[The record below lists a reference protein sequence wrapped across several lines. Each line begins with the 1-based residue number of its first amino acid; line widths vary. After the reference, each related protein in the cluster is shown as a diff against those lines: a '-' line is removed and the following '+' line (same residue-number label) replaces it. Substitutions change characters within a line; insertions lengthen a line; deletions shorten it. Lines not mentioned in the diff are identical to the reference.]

1 MPKPGLRSRG
11 SPAAAGSGIA
21 AVRGAIDVP
30 ENTATAIQERTA
42 RLLVALV
49 EANGLTPDRVVSALF
64 TTTEDLDADFPAH
77 AARRLGWTEVPMLN
91 AREIP
96 VPGSMARVVR
106 VLLTVSGVASGV
118 RLTPVYLEGAA
129 ALRPDLASR
138 ATRAGAPPTAPSR
151 ASGAGPGARLAL
163 IGLGQIGGSIGL
175 AVRGRWRRAGFD
187 RDRATLDA
195 ALAAGAI
202 DEAAGS
208 VEAACQ
214 GAAIAVIAVPVDAL
228 PAAIDAAAAALPRG
242 AALLDTG
249 SARAP
254 VTPALE
260 RAAARGVRAVGGH
273 PLAGREGHGFAA
285 ARADLF
291 RDAVV
296 YVTPAR
302 DGGDAAR
309 EVAHFWADTL
319 AAHPV
324 TIDARQHDRQLAVT
338 SHLPQVVASLLANSL
353 ARLAAPGA
361 TFGPGARDTTRLA
374 ASEPVLWTEILL
386 MNRDELLPA
395 LRSLEEPLGELQRA
409 LEVGDA
415 AAVTAWLG
423 RAAEWRGRLEP

>member
-1 MPKPGLRSRG
+1 MRPASLGVIGL
-11 SPAAAGSGIA
+11 
-21 AVRGAIDVP
+21 GAIGGSLAWQAKRAGVATVLGWSP
-30 ENTATAIQERTA
+30 EPAERTA
-42 RLLVALV
+42 
-49 EANGLTPDRVVSALF
+49 
-64 TTTEDLDADFPAH
+64 
-77 AARRLGWTEVPMLN
+77 AARQGAVDDAP
-91 AREIP
+91 
-96 VPGSMARVVR
+96 ARVEEV
-106 VLLTVSGVASGV
+106 
-118 RLTPVYLEGAA
+118 
-129 ALRPDLASR
+129 
-138 ATRAGAPPTAPSR
+138 
-151 ASGAGPGARLAL
+151 
-163 IGLGQIGGSIGL
+163 
-175 AVRGRWRRAGFD
+175 
-187 RDRATLDA
+187 
-195 ALAAGAI
+195 
-202 DEAAGS
+202 
-208 VEAACQ
+208 
-214 GAAIAVIAVPVDAL
+214 
-228 PAAIDAAAAALPRG
+228 
-242 AALLDTG
+242 
-249 SARAP
+249 
-254 VTPALE
+254 
-260 RAAARGVRAVGGH
+260 ARGVELLVLAAPPAANVHLLESLRASLALHTLVTDVGSVKRAIVTRAETLGLAARFAGSH
-273 PLAGREGHGFAA
+273 PLAGTQAHGFAA